1 MFISRIK
8 SHQNDNKL
16 KWFNSGIGECLIN
29 IRTKIKEKKQYF
41 EQMYYKKLLKNVKST
56 KPNRKS

>member
-16 KWFNSGIGECLIN
+16 KWFNLGTGECLIN

-41 EQMYYKKLLKNVKST
+41 AQMYYKKLLKNVKST